1 MSRRK
6 WTILIALV
14 ILLSVG
20 AELVVRQW
28 SSSRGCV
35 QVVNEGDGPMDDL
48 VVSYSATKVGLGR
61 LRVGQSTKAWFTA
74 GGRGTLT
81 LEFKQNNNP
90 LKGFQVQD
98 FDPVDNSR
106 TGSKLVLIVKRNRVE
121 RFMEEDENSTS
132 LTNLLDRIREWMKP

>member
-6 WTILIALV
+6 WTILVALV

-28 SSSRGCV
+28 STSRGCV
-35 QVVNEGDGPMDDL
+35 QVVNMGDAPMDDL
-48 VVSYSATKVGLGR
+48 EISYRETKVHLER
-61 LRVGQSTKAWFTA
+61 LVVGQSTKAWFTA

-81 LEFKQNNNP
+81 LEFKQKDNP

-98 FDPVDNSR
+98 FDPLEMSR
-106 TGSKLVLIVKRNRVE
+106 TGSRLVLVVKNNRVE
-121 RFMEEDENSTS
+121 RFMEEDKNSTTI
-132 LTNLLDRIREWMKP
+132 TNLLDRIREWARP